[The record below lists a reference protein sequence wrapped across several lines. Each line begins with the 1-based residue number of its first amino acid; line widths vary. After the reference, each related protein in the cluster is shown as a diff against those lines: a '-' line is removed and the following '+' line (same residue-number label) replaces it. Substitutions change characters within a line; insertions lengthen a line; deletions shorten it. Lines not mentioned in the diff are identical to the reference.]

1 MNEGVVAMNCMSIL
15 IVTAEQEIYRGS
27 ASMVVVPSVEG
38 ELAMMPGHAP
48 LLALLRPGEVR
59 IDCVDDA
66 GCHCRRDDMVV
77 FGGYVE
83 VQPDGVIIL
92 ADAVERATDIDE
104 ARAREAAAQA
114 REMLRSP
121 DQDKASRALLDLE
134 LAMAQLAVLRRNRK
148 STLMKP

>member
-1 MNEGVVAMNCMSIL
+1 MNCMNIL

-27 ASMVVVPSVEG
+27 ANMILVPSVEG
-38 ELAMMPGHAP
+38 ELAIMPGHAP

-59 IDCVDDA
+59 IDCVDEA
-66 GCHCRRDDMVV
+66 GCPCDRDDMVV

-92 ADAVERATDIDE
+92 ADAIERAVDIDE
-104 ARAREAAAQA
+104 ARAKQSMAQA
-114 REMLRSP
+114 KAMLRSP

-134 LAMAQLAVLRRNRK
+134 LAMAQLTVLRRNRK
-148 STLMKP
+148 NSLMKP